1 MVNNTTRLRIAQ
13 PAAYRIQ
20 IQGVL
25 DESWTDYFEGLK
37 ISQIQ
42 FANQVPLT
50 VLTGQ
55 VLDQIMLLSILNRL
69 CDLGLPIRSVE
80 WLVEH

>member
-1 MVNNTTRLRIAQ
+1 MTHSTIGLRVAQ
-13 PAAYRIQ
+13 PATYRIR
-20 IQGVL
+20 IQGTL
-25 DESWTDYFEGLK
+25 DESWADYFGGLR

-42 FANQVPLT
+42 LADQAPLT

-55 VLDQIMLLSILNRL
+55 VLDQVMLLSILNRL

-80 WLVEH
+80 GLVEQ